1 MPDIC
6 SDQYKW
12 RILLAF
18 AGLIV
23 MSLALTTASGGP
35 QSEIP
40 DRAEY
45 VHPLLPGLP
54 APAFQARNADG
65 SVFQFDP
72 SRLETS
78 TIIIFYRGGWC
89 PYCNKYLDRMRHAEA
104 ELQKMG
110 FDILFLSAD
119 RYEKLAGSLD
129 EHDLAYTVLS
139 DSKLEVAQQFGVA
152 FHVHDEL
159 FERYLGWGHDLE
171 EASGETHHLLPVPSV
186 FIVNTDGFITFQYVN
201 PNYKVRLDADV
212 LLAAARATL
221 NLD

>member
-1 MPDIC
+1 M
-6 SDQYKW
+6 SGFY
-12 RILLAF
+12 RNVYSRRSSILF
-18 AGLIV
+18 AGLAI
-23 MSLALTTASGGP
+23 MSLSLIGVS
-35 QSEIP
+35 SEPKSQIP
-40 DRAEY
+40 ERAEF

-104 ELQKMG
+104 ELQAMG

-119 RYEKLAGSLD
+119 RYEKLAGSLE

-152 FHVHDEL
+152 FHIHDEL
-159 FERYLGWGHDLE
+159 FERYLAWGHDLE

-186 FIVNTDGFITFQYVN
+186 FVVNTEGIITFQYVN

-221 NLD
+221 NTD